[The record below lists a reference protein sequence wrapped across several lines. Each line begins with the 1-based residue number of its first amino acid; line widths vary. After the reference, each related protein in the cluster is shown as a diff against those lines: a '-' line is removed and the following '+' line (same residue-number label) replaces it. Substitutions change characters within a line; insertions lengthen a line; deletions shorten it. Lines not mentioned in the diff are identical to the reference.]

1 MKNIKKQ
8 LVWEFHKNIRKSNQK
23 NNQVYYKKMTRKSSY
38 NSAQSYLG
46 LYLGLGL
53 IFLIIGFLPFL
64 DAEQQKNLLT
74 EGGLFE
80 SLTVYLYIFCL
91 ILIGV
96 RWPLQKILSSW
107 YLSALIILF
116 ALRELDYDKAHF
128 THGVLKSRQYF
139 SDLVGLPELLISLA
153 VLIFIL
159 TVLALIVLKERSNF
173 IKGVINLRQSQ
184 LAILT
189 SIILV
194 IVTKTID
201 GMERKFGI
209 DLSPSGERFVLVVEE
224 VGEMGIPI
232 MFAIAILSWRNKNK
246 T

>member
-1 MKNIKKQ
+1 
-8 LVWEFHKNIRKSNQK
+8 
-23 NNQVYYKKMTRKSSY
+23 MTR
-38 NSAQSYLG
+38 NLLHTTPQSYLG
-46 LYLGLGL
+46 LYVGLGL

-64 DAEQQKNLLT
+64 DIEQQKNLLT

-96 RWPLQKILSSW
+96 RWPWQKILSSW

-139 SDLVGLPELLISLA
+139 SDLVGLPEFLISLA

-159 TVLALIVLKERSNF
+159 TVLLFIVFKERNNF
-173 IKGVINLRQSQ
+173 IKGVINFRQSQ
-184 LAILT
+184 LAVLA

-209 DLSPSGERFVLVVEE
+209 DLSPAGERFALIVEE

-232 MFAIAILSWRNKNK
+232 MFAIAILSWRNKNQ

>member
-1 MKNIKKQ
+1 MTKN
-8 LVWEFHKNIRKSNQK
+8 
-23 NNQVYYKKMTRKSSY
+23 SSY
-38 NSAQSYLG
+38 TSPKTHLG
-46 LYLGLGL
+46 LYLGLCF

-64 DAEQQKNLLT
+64 DAEVQKNLLT

-91 ILIGV
+91 ILICV
-96 RWPLQKILSSW
+96 RWPLQKILSNW

-116 ALRELDYDKAHF
+116 ALRELDYDKEHF

-139 SDLVGLPELLISLA
+139 SDLVGLPEFLISLA
-153 VLIFIL
+153 VLIFIF
-159 TVLALIVLKERSNF
+159 TVLLFIVLREKNNF
-173 IKGVINLRQSQ
+173 INGVINFRQSQ
-184 LAILT
+184 LAVLA

-194 IVTKTID
+194 IVTKSID

-232 MFAIAILSWRNKNK
+232 MFAIAILSWRNKNQ

>member
-1 MKNIKKQ
+1 M
-8 LVWEFHKNIRKSNQK
+8 IR
-23 NNQVYYKKMTRKSSY
+23 
-38 NSAQSYLG
+38 NSPHNSLQSYLG
-46 LYLGLGL
+46 LYLASGL
-53 IFLIIGFLPFL
+53 IFLIVGFLPLL
-64 DAEQQKNLLT
+64 DVEQQKNLLA

-91 ILIGV
+91 ILICV
-96 RWPLQKILSSW
+96 RWPLQKILSNW

-139 SDLVGLPELLISLA
+139 SDLVGLPELLISIV

-159 TVLALIVLKERSNF
+159 TVLTLIVLKERNNF
-173 IKGVINLRQSQ
+173 IKGIIDLKQSQ
-184 LAILT
+184 LAVLA

-209 DLSPSGERFVLVVEE
+209 DLSPSGERFSLIVEE

-232 MFAIAILSWRNKNK
+232 MFAIAILSWRNKSQ

>member
-1 MKNIKKQ
+1 
-8 LVWEFHKNIRKSNQK
+8 
-23 NNQVYYKKMTRKSSY
+23 MTRKSSY

-184 LAILT
+184 LAILA

>member
-1 MKNIKKQ
+1 MTKN
-8 LVWEFHKNIRKSNQK
+8 
-23 NNQVYYKKMTRKSSY
+23 SSY
-38 NSAQSYLG
+38 NSAQSYLD
-46 LYLGLGL
+46 LYIGLGL
-53 IFLIIGFLPFL
+53 IFLNIGFLPFL
-64 DAEQQKNLLT
+64 DVEQQKNLLT

-96 RWPLQKILSSW
+96 RWPLQKIFSSW

-139 SDLVGLPELLISLA
+139 SDLVGLPELLISIV

-159 TVLALIVLKERSNF
+159 TVLLFIVFKEKNNF

-184 LAILT
+184 LAVLA

-201 GMERKFGI
+201 GAERKFGI
-209 DLSPSGERFVLVVEE
+209 DLSPSGERFALIVEE

-232 MFAIAILSWRNKNK
+232 MFVIAILSWRNKNQ

>member
-1 MKNIKKQ
+1 MT
-8 LVWEFHKNIRKSNQK
+8 KSLPL
-23 NNQVYYKKMTRKSSY
+23 TSS
-38 NSAQSYLG
+38 QSYLG
-46 LYLGLGL
+46 LYVGLGL
-53 IFLIIGFLPFL
+53 IFSIIGFLPFL
-64 DAEQQKNLLT
+64 DVEQQKNLLA

-91 ILIGV
+91 ILICL
-96 RWPLQKILSSW
+96 RWPWQKILSSW

-139 SDLVGLPELLISLA
+139 SDLVGLPELLISIV

-159 TVLALIVLKERSNF
+159 TVLTLIVLKERNNF
-173 IKGVINLRQSQ
+173 IKGIIDLKQSQ
-184 LAILT
+184 LAVLV

-209 DLSPSGERFVLVVEE
+209 DLSPSGERFSLIVEE

-232 MFAIAILSWRNKNK
+232 MFAIAILSWRNKSY

>member
-1 MKNIKKQ
+1 
-8 LVWEFHKNIRKSNQK
+8 
-23 NNQVYYKKMTRKSSY
+23 MTR
-38 NSAQSYLG
+38 NLLHTTPQSYLG
-46 LYLGLGL
+46 LYVGLGL
-53 IFLIIGFLPFL
+53 IFIIIGFLPFL
-64 DAEQQKNLLT
+64 DIEQQKNLLT

-96 RWPLQKILSSW
+96 RWPWQKILSSW

-139 SDLVGLPELLISLA
+139 SDLVGLPEFLISLA
-153 VLIFIL
+153 VLIFIF
-159 TVLALIVLKERSNF
+159 TVLLFIVLREKNNF
-173 IKGVINLRQSQ
+173 INGVINFRQSQ
-184 LAILT
+184 LAVLA

-194 IVTKTID
+194 IVTKSID

-232 MFAIAILSWRNKNK
+232 MFAIAILSWRNKNQ

>member
-1 MKNIKKQ
+1 
-8 LVWEFHKNIRKSNQK
+8 
-23 NNQVYYKKMTRKSSY
+23 MTR
-38 NSAQSYLG
+38 NLLHTTPQSYLG
-46 LYLGLGL
+46 LYVGLGL

-64 DAEQQKNLLT
+64 DIEQQKNLLT

-96 RWPLQKILSSW
+96 RWPWQKILSSW

-139 SDLVGLPELLISLA
+139 SDLVGLPEFLISLA
-153 VLIFIL
+153 VLIFIF
-159 TVLALIVLKERSNF
+159 TVLLFIVLREKNNF
-173 IKGVINLRQSQ
+173 INGVINFRQSQ
-184 LAILT
+184 LAVLA

-194 IVTKTID
+194 IVTKSID

-232 MFAIAILSWRNKNK
+232 MFAIAILSWRNKNQ

>member
-1 MKNIKKQ
+1 MAIN
-8 LVWEFHKNIRKSNQK
+8 
-23 NNQVYYKKMTRKSSY
+23 SSY
-38 NSAQSYLG
+38 TSSESYLG
-46 LYLGLGL
+46 LYLASGL
-53 IFLIIGFLPFL
+53 IFLIVSFLPLL
-64 DAEQQKNLLT
+64 DVEQQNNLLA

-91 ILIGV
+91 ILICV
-96 RWPLQKILSSW
+96 KWPWQKILSNW
-107 YLSALIILF
+107 YLSVLIILF

-139 SDLVGLPELLISLA
+139 SDLVGLPELLISIV

-159 TVLALIVLKERSNF
+159 TVLTLIVLKERNNF
-173 IKGVINLRQSQ
+173 IKGIIDLKQSQ
-184 LAILT
+184 LAVLA

-209 DLSPSGERFVLVVEE
+209 DLSPSGERFSLIVEE

-232 MFAIAILSWRNKNK
+232 MFAIAILSWRNKSQ

>member
-1 MKNIKKQ
+1 
-8 LVWEFHKNIRKSNQK
+8 
-23 NNQVYYKKMTRKSSY
+23 MTRSLPLTSS
-38 NSAQSYLG
+38 QSNLG
-46 LYLGLGL
+46 LYSGLGL
-53 IFLIIGFLPFL
+53 LFLIIGFLPFL
-64 DAEQQKNLLT
+64 DVEQQKKLLT

-96 RWPLQKILSSW
+96 RWPWQKILSSW

-139 SDLVGLPELLISLA
+139 SDLVGLPEFLISLA
-153 VLIFIL
+153 VLIFIF
-159 TVLALIVLKERSNF
+159 TVLLFIVLREKNNF
-173 IKGVINLRQSQ
+173 INGVINFRQSQ
-184 LAILT
+184 LAVLT

-209 DLSPSGERFVLVVEE
+209 DLSTAGERFALIVEE

-232 MFAIAILSWRNKNK
+232 MFVIAILSWRNKNQ

>member
-1 MKNIKKQ
+1 
-8 LVWEFHKNIRKSNQK
+8 
-23 NNQVYYKKMTRKSSY
+23 MTR
-38 NSAQSYLG
+38 NLLHTTPQSYLG
-46 LYLGLGL
+46 LYVGLGL
-53 IFLIIGFLPFL
+53 IFSIISFLPFL
-64 DAEQQKNLLT
+64 DIEQQKSLLA

-96 RWPLQKILSSW
+96 RWPWQKILSSW

-139 SDLVGLPELLISLA
+139 SDLVGLPEFLISLA
-153 VLIFIL
+153 VLIFIF
-159 TVLALIVLKERSNF
+159 TVLLFIVLREKNNF
-173 IKGVINLRQSQ
+173 INGVINFRQSQ
-184 LAILT
+184 LAVLA

-194 IVTKTID
+194 IVTKSID

-232 MFAIAILSWRNKNK
+232 MFAIAILSWRNKNQ

>member
-1 MKNIKKQ
+1 
-8 LVWEFHKNIRKSNQK
+8 
-23 NNQVYYKKMTRKSSY
+23 MTRSLPLTSS
-38 NSAQSYLG
+38 QSNLG
-46 LYLGLGL
+46 LYSGLGL
-53 IFLIIGFLPFL
+53 LFLIIGFLPFL
-64 DAEQQKNLLT
+64 DVEQQKKLLT

-91 ILIGV
+91 ILICV
-96 RWPLQKILSSW
+96 RWPWQKILSSW

-139 SDLVGLPELLISLA
+139 SVLVGLPEFLISLA

-159 TVLALIVLKERSNF
+159 TVLLLIVLRERNNF
-173 IKGVINLRQSQ
+173 IKGVINFRQSQ
-184 LAILT
+184 LAVLT
-189 SIILV
+189 SIIFVL
-194 IVTKTID
+194 VTKTID

-209 DLSPSGERFVLVVEE
+209 DLSPAGERFALIVEE

-232 MFAIAILSWRNKNK
+232 MFAIAILSWRNKNQ

>member
-1 MKNIKKQ
+1 MTKN
-8 LVWEFHKNIRKSNQK
+8 
-23 NNQVYYKKMTRKSSY
+23 SSC

-46 LYLGLGL
+46 LYVGLGL
-53 IFLIIGFLPFL
+53 IFLNIGFLPFL
-64 DAEQQKNLLT
+64 DVEQQKNLLT

-91 ILIGV
+91 ILICMS
-96 RWPLQKILSSW
+96 WPLQKIRSKW

-139 SDLVGLPELLISLA
+139 SDLVGLPELLISIV

-159 TVLALIVLKERSNF
+159 TVLLFIVFKEKNNF

-184 LAILT
+184 LAVLA

-201 GMERKFGI
+201 GAERKFGI
-209 DLSPSGERFVLVVEE
+209 DLSPSGERFALIVEE

-232 MFAIAILSWRNKNK
+232 MFVIAILSWRNKNQ

>member
-1 MKNIKKQ
+1 MTKN
-8 LVWEFHKNIRKSNQK
+8 
-23 NNQVYYKKMTRKSSY
+23 SSC

-46 LYLGLGL
+46 LYVGLGL

-64 DAEQQKNLLT
+64 DVEQQKNLLT

-96 RWPLQKILSSW
+96 RWPWQKILSSW

-139 SDLVGLPELLISLA
+139 SDLVGLPELLISIA
-153 VLIFIL
+153 VLIFIF
-159 TVLALIVLKERSNF
+159 TVLALIVLRERNNF
-173 IKGVINLRQSQ
+173 IRGVIDLKQSQ
-184 LAILT
+184 LAVLA
-189 SIILV
+189 SITLV
-194 IVTKTID
+194 IFTKTID
-201 GMERKFGI
+201 GIERKFGI
-209 DLSPSGERFVLVVEE
+209 DLSASGERFALIIEE
-224 VGEMGIPI
+224 IGEMGIPV
-232 MFAIAILSWRNKNK
+232 MFAIAILSWRNKNQ

>member
-1 MKNIKKQ
+1 
-8 LVWEFHKNIRKSNQK
+8 
-23 NNQVYYKKMTRKSSY
+23 MTRKSSY

-53 IFLIIGFLPFL
+53 IFSIISFLPFL
-64 DAEQQKNLLT
+64 DIEQQKNLLA

-91 ILIGV
+91 ILICIS
-96 RWPLQKILSSW
+96 WPLQKILSNW

-116 ALRELDYDKAHF
+116 TLRELDYDKAHF

-139 SDLVGLPELLISLA
+139 SDLVGLPELLVSIV
-153 VLIFIL
+153 VLIFIFS
-159 TVLALIVLKERSNF
+159 VLLFIVLKERNNF

-189 SIILV
+189 SLILV
-194 IVTKTID
+194 ITTKTID

-209 DLSPSGERFVLVVEE
+209 DLSLTGERFALIFEE

-232 MFAIAILSWRNKNK
+232 MFAIAILSWRNKNQ

>member
-1 MKNIKKQ
+1 
-8 LVWEFHKNIRKSNQK
+8 
-23 NNQVYYKKMTRKSSY
+23 MTR
-38 NSAQSYLG
+38 NLLQTTPQSYLG
-46 LYLGLGL
+46 LYVGLGL

-64 DAEQQKNLLT
+64 DIEQQKNLLT

-91 ILIGV
+91 ILICMS
-96 RWPLQKILSSW
+96 WPLQKIRSKW

-139 SDLVGLPELLISLA
+139 SDLVGLPELLISIV

-159 TVLALIVLKERSNF
+159 TVLLFIVFKEKNNF

-184 LAILT
+184 LAVLA

-201 GMERKFGI
+201 GAERKFGI
-209 DLSPSGERFVLVVEE
+209 DLSPSGERFALIVEE

-232 MFAIAILSWRNKNK
+232 MFVIAILSWRNKNL

>member
-1 MKNIKKQ
+1 
-8 LVWEFHKNIRKSNQK
+8 
-23 NNQVYYKKMTRKSSY
+23 MTR
-38 NSAQSYLG
+38 NLLHTTPQSYLG
-46 LYLGLGL
+46 LYVGLGL

-64 DAEQQKNLLT
+64 DVEQQKNLLT

-128 THGVLKSRQYF
+128 THGILKSRQYF
-139 SDLVGLPELLISLA
+139 SDLVGLPELLISIV

-159 TVLALIVLKERSNF
+159 TVLTLIVLKERNNF
-173 IKGVINLRQSQ
+173 IKGVINLKQSQ
-184 LAILT
+184 LAVLV

-209 DLSPSGERFVLVVEE
+209 DLSPSGERFSLIVEE

-232 MFAIAILSWRNKNK
+232 MFAIAILSWRNKSQ

>member
-23 NNQVYYKKMTRKSSY
+23 NNEVYYKKMTRKSSY

-232 MFAIAILSWRNKNK
+232 MFAITILSWRNKNK

>member
-1 MKNIKKQ
+1 MT
-8 LVWEFHKNIRKSNQK
+8 KSLPL
-23 NNQVYYKKMTRKSSY
+23 TSS
-38 NSAQSYLG
+38 QSYLG
-46 LYLGLGL
+46 LYVGLGL
-53 IFLIIGFLPFL
+53 LFLIIGFLPFL
-64 DAEQQKNLLT
+64 DVEQQKKLLA

-91 ILIGV
+91 ILICI

-116 ALRELDYDKAHF
+116 ALRELDYDKAYF

-139 SDLVGLPELLISLA
+139 SDLVGLPEFLISLA

-159 TVLALIVLKERSNF
+159 TVLLFIVFKEKNNF
-173 IKGVINLRQSQ
+173 IKGVISLRQSQ
-184 LAILT
+184 LAVLA

-194 IVTKTID
+194 VVTKTID

-209 DLSPSGERFVLVVEE
+209 DLSPSGERFALIVEE
-224 VGEMGIPI
+224 VGEIGIPI
-232 MFAIAILSWRNKNK
+232 MFAVSIISWRNKNQ

>member
-1 MKNIKKQ
+1 M
-8 LVWEFHKNIRKSNQK
+8 IRN
-23 NNQVYYKKMTRKSSY
+23 SSY
-38 NSAQSYLG
+38 NSAQSHLG

-53 IFLIIGFLPFL
+53 IFSIIGFLPLL

-91 ILIGV
+91 ILICV
-96 RWPLQKILSSW
+96 RWPLQKILSNW

-139 SDLVGLPELLISLA
+139 SDLVGLPELLVSIV
-153 VLIFIL
+153 VLIFIFS
-159 TVLALIVLKERSNF
+159 VLLFIVLKERNNF
-173 IKGVINLRQSQ
+173 IKGVINFEQSQ
-184 LAILT
+184 LAVLA
-189 SIILV
+189 SIILIV
-194 IVTKTID
+194 VTKTID
-201 GMERKFGI
+201 GAERKFGI
-209 DLSPSGERFVLVVEE
+209 DLSPAGERFALIVEE

-232 MFAIAILSWRNKNK
+232 MFAIAILSWRNKSQ

>member
-1 MKNIKKQ
+1 M
-8 LVWEFHKNIRKSNQK
+8 IRNTPL
-23 NNQVYYKKMTRKSSY
+23 NSSK
-38 NSAQSYLG
+38 SYLG
-46 LYLGLGL
+46 LYSGLGL
-53 IFLIIGFLPFL
+53 LFLIIGFLPFL
-64 DAEQQKNLLT
+64 DVEQQKNLLT

-91 ILIGV
+91 ILICIS
-96 RWPLQKILSSW
+96 WPLQKIRSKW

-139 SDLVGLPELLISLA
+139 SDLVGLPEFLISLV

-159 TVLALIVLKERSNF
+159 TVLLFIVFKERNNF
-173 IKGVINLRQSQ
+173 IKGVINFRQSQ
-184 LAILT
+184 LAVLA

-194 IVTKTID
+194 ILTKTID

-209 DLSPSGERFVLVVEE
+209 DLSPSGERFALIIEE

-232 MFAIAILSWRNKNK
+232 MFTIAILSWRNKNQN
-246 T
+246 

>member
-1 MKNIKKQ
+1 
-8 LVWEFHKNIRKSNQK
+8 
-23 NNQVYYKKMTRKSSY
+23 MTR
-38 NSAQSYLG
+38 NSLLTSPQSFLG
-46 LYLGLGL
+46 LYSGLGL
-53 IFLIIGFLPFL
+53 LFLIIGFLPLL
-64 DAEQQKNLLT
+64 DVEQQKNLLT

-91 ILIGV
+91 ILICL

-139 SDLVGLPELLISLA
+139 SDLVGLPELLVSIV
-153 VLIFIL
+153 VLIFIFS
-159 TVLALIVLKERSNF
+159 VLLFIVLKERNNF
-173 IKGVINLRQSQ
+173 IKGVINFRQSQ

-194 IVTKTID
+194 ITTKTID

-209 DLSPSGERFVLVVEE
+209 DLSPTGERFALIFEE

-232 MFAIAILSWRNKNK
+232 MFAIAILSWRNKNQ

>member
-1 MKNIKKQ
+1 M
-8 LVWEFHKNIRKSNQK
+8 IRN
-23 NNQVYYKKMTRKSSY
+23 SSY
-38 NSAQSYLG
+38 NPPQSYLG
-46 LYLGLGL
+46 LYVGLGL

-64 DAEQQKNLLT
+64 DVEQQKNLLT

-96 RWPLQKILSSW
+96 RWPLQKILSNW

-116 ALRELDYDKAHF
+116 ALRELDYDKAYF

-139 SDLVGLPELLISLA
+139 SDLVGLPELLISIV

-159 TVLALIVLKERSNF
+159 TVLALILLRERDNF
-173 IKGVINLRQSQ
+173 IKGVINFRQSQ
-184 LAILT
+184 LAVLA

-209 DLSPSGERFVLVVEE
+209 DLSSSGERFALVVEE

-232 MFAIAILSWRNKNK
+232 MFAIAILSWRNKNQ

>member
-1 MKNIKKQ
+1 
-8 LVWEFHKNIRKSNQK
+8 
-23 NNQVYYKKMTRKSSY
+23 MTRNSSY
-38 NSAQSYLG
+38 ISAQSHLG
-46 LYLGLGL
+46 LYVGLGL
-53 IFLIIGFLPFL
+53 IFSIIGFLPFL
-64 DAEQQKNLLT
+64 DVEQQKKLLA

-96 RWPLQKILSSW
+96 RWPWQKILSSW

-139 SDLVGLPELLISLA
+139 SDLVGLPEFLISLA

-159 TVLALIVLKERSNF
+159 TVLLFIVFKERNNF
-173 IKGVINLRQSQ
+173 IKGVINFRQSQ
-184 LAILT
+184 LAVLA

-209 DLSPSGERFVLVVEE
+209 DLSPSGGRFALIVEE

-232 MFAIAILSWRNKNK
+232 MFAIAILSWRNKSQ